1 MTEPVIARERIA
13 EEARTAAAVQGAG
26 ARNPYPEFT
35 AAHAEWAA
43 CFDAALRSDVLEGS
57 EA

>member
-1 MTEPVIARERIA
+1 MIEIISRERIA

-26 ARNPYPEFT
+26 ARNPYPEFS

-43 CFDAALRSDVLEGS
+43 CFYAALRSDECEGS
-57 EA
+57 LT

>member
-26 ARNPYPEFT
+26 ARNPYPILT
-35 AAHAEWAA
+35 AAHAEWQA
-43 CFDAALRSDVLEGS
+43 CYERALASDILEGS

>member
-1 MTEPVIARERIA
+1 MIEIISRERIA

-35 AAHAEWAA
+35 AAHAEWQA
-43 CFDAALRSDVLEGS
+43 CFERALASDEFEGS
-57 EA
+57 LA